1 MGARPNEQAVLA
13 IEDTN
18 APSVG
23 MEAAKS
29 LPQVAADTCADVMTT
44 ASKPKTFM
52 PSAQHRM
59 PAPDEGELPEPKPIQ
74 QDDGTT
80 AKTTCEAEEDDKGV
94 TKVVSVDTPGYF
106 RIVLDGTVVGNSR
119 NDLSE
124 NTIIAKLDKGDLVQ
138 VTEVITCEDIAR
150 VRAKVEKPDGWISLK
165 SMKTGKRWAVKEDS
179 PPQDDGTTAK
189 TT

>member
-1 MGARPNEQAVLA
+1 MG
-13 IEDTN
+13 
-18 APSVG
+18 
-23 MEAAKS
+23 
-29 LPQVAADTCADVMTT
+29 
-44 ASKPKTFM
+44 
-52 PSAQHRM
+52 
-59 PAPDEGELPEPKPIQ
+59 
-74 QDDGTT
+74 
-80 AKTTCEAEEDDKGV
+80 
-94 TKVVSVDTPGYF
+94 DTPGYF

-189 TT
+189 TTCEAEEDKTESTANTAEASASNTKRTSQTSTKDVEFGNQDVCEKEVLAKKEKKEKKVKKEKKQKEAVQDDKGETNVVSVDTPGYFRV